1 MSHKEIT
8 ETLNNYRVIAVVG
21 LSKDENKPSYKVAEY
36 MKIHGYKI
44 VPVNPFVD
52 EVLGEKS
59 FSSLLEIP
67 MEIQRNIEIVN
78 IFRRPEEVPPVVE
91 QAVKLKMV
99 NGKPYVIW
107 MQQGIINEQAV
118 AIARNA
124 NLLVIMDRCIKVE
137 HMNLA

>member
-1 MSHKEIT
+1 MSHKEST

-36 MKIHGYKI
+36 MKIRGYKI